1 MENIYEK
8 FLESSGVSI
17 DSRNC
22 PKDAMFIGIK
32 GANFDG
38 NTFVEKAL
46 EQGCK
51 YAITDNPEIGV
62 GNPNIIHVQDSL
74 KTLQDLAHYHR
85 MMFDI
90 PVIGITGTNGKTTS
104 KELISTV
111 LSKEYNVLYTQGNL
125 NNHIGVPLTLL
136 RLNRSHNIAVIEM
149 GANHPKEIE
158 FLCKIARPNYGIITN
173 VGKAHLE
180 GFGSFEGVKKTKGE
194 LYDFIKSVDG
204 KIFLHADNPHL
215 CEMVYSGTLFPPVI
229 STSTSSVTEIAN
241 PDTEPIEVSGFAN
254 GLETIKYGESEEN
267 FVSGNI
273 LSCTPYIN
281 VELRLNGNA
290 SGEKTSYKIETNLI
304 GDYNLS
310 NILSAASIG
319 RYFGV
324 MDEDIVAALSE
335 YTPTNNRSQCTRTE
349 RNTLIVDAYNANPTS
364 MDAAL
369 RNFSKIEA
377 ASKALILGDM
387 KELGEDSE
395 AEHNKV
401 LALIKSLGF
410 TKAYFVGSEFAKVAD
425 SGFACFDNVESL
437 VEYFT
442 QHPISDSTIL
452 IKGSNSTRLTKIVD
466 SL

>member
-46 EQGCK
+46 KQGCK
-51 YAITDNPEIGV
+51 YAITDNAEIGV

-136 RLNRSHNIAVIEM
+136 RLNRSHNIAVVEM

-194 LYDFIKSVDG
+194 LYDFIQSVDG

-215 CEMVYSGTLFPPVI
+215 CEMVNSGTEPV
-229 STSTSSVTEIAN
+229 
-241 PDTEPIEVSGFAN
+241 EVSMTEFAN
-254 GLETIKYGESEEN
+254 GLEIIKYGESEEN
-267 FVSGNI
+267 FVSGSI

-310 NILSAASIG
+310 NILSAACIG

-324 MDEDIVAALSE
+324 MDEEIVSALQE

-349 RNTLIVDAYNANPTS
+349 KNILIVDAYNANPTS
-364 MDAAL
+364 MEAAL
-369 RNFSKIEA
+369 KNFSKIETT
-377 ASKALILGDM
+377 SEKVLILGDM

-395 AEHNKV
+395 AEHQKV
-401 LALIKSLGF
+401 LTLIQSLGF
-410 TKAYFVGSEFAKVAD
+410 TRTYFVGNEFAKVAG
-425 SGFACFDNVESL
+425 SEFSKCFENVESL
-437 VEYFT
+437 AEYLT
-442 QHPISDSTIL
+442 ANPISDSTIL
-452 IKGSNSTRLTKIVD
+452 IKGSNSTKLTQIVP

>member
-8 FLESSGVSI
+8 FLESTAVSI

-22 PKDAMFIGIK
+22 PEGAMFIGIK

-38 NTFVEKAL
+38 NLFVEKAL

-62 GNPNIIHVQDSL
+62 GNPNIIHVADSL
-74 KTLQDLAHYHR
+74 KTLQDLAAYHR
-85 MMFDI
+85 MKFNI
-90 PVIGITGTNGKTTS
+90 PVIAITGTNGKTTS

-111 LSKEYNVLYTQGNL
+111 LSKEYNTLFTLGNL

-136 RLNRSHNIAVIEM
+136 RLNRGHNIAVIEM

-158 FLCKIARPNYGIITN
+158 FLCNIARPNFGIITN

-180 GFGSFEGVKKTKGE
+180 GFCSFEGVKKTKGE
-194 LYDFIKSVDG
+194 LYEFIRGVEG

-215 CEMVYSGTLFPPVI
+215 CDMVDSG
-229 STSTSSVTEIAN
+229 TSTSSVTEIAN
-241 PDTEPIEVSGFAN
+241 A
-254 GLETIKYGESEEN
+254 LEIIKYGEADEN

-273 LSCTPYIN
+273 VSCTPYIN
-281 VELRLNGNA
+281 VDLRLNGNA
-290 SGEKTSYKIETNLI
+290 SGEKQSYSVATQLI

-310 NILSAASIG
+310 NILSAACIG

-324 MDEDIVAALSE
+324 MDEDIVAALRE

-349 RNTLIVDAYNANPTS
+349 KNTLIVDAYNANPTS

-369 RNFSKIEA
+369 RNFSKIET
-377 ASKALILGDM
+377 SDKKVLILGDM

-395 AEHNKV
+395 AEHIKV
-401 LALIKSLGF
+401 LNQIKSLSF
-410 TKAYFVGSEFAKVAD
+410 TECYFVGSEFAKVAPLL
-425 SGFACFDNVESL
+425 GFTQCFSDVDL
-437 VEYFT
+437 LAEYFQSNSIANT
-442 QHPISDSTIL
+442 TIL

>member
-8 FLESSGVSI
+8 FLESTAVSI

-22 PKDAMFIGIK
+22 PEGAMFIGIK

-38 NTFVEKAL
+38 NLFVEKAL

-62 GNPNIIHVQDSL
+62 GNPNIIHVADSL
-74 KTLQDLAHYHR
+74 KTLQDLAAYHR
-85 MMFDI
+85 MKFNI

-111 LSKEYNVLYTQGNL
+111 LSKEYNTLFTLGNL

-136 RLNRSHNIAVIEM
+136 RLNRGHNIAVIEM

-158 FLCKIARPNYGIITN
+158 FLCNIARPNFGIITN

-194 LYDFIKSVDG
+194 LYEFIRGVEG

-215 CEMVYSGTLFPPVI
+215 MEMAG
-229 STSTSSVTEIAN
+229 
-241 PDTEPIEVSGFAN
+241 DIEY
-254 GLETIKYGESEEN
+254 IKYGEADEN

-273 LSCTPYIN
+273 VSCTPYIN
-281 VELRLNGNA
+281 VDLRLNGNA
-290 SGEKTSYKIETNLI
+290 SGEKQSYSVATQLI

-310 NILSAASIG
+310 NILSAACIG

-324 MDEDIVAALSE
+324 MDEDIVAALRE
-335 YTPTNNRSQCTRTE
+335 YTPTNNRSQCTKTE
-349 RNTLIVDAYNANPTS
+349 SNTLIVDAYNANPTS

-369 RNFSKIEA
+369 RNFSKIES
-377 ASKALILGDM
+377 ASNALILGDM
-387 KELGEDSE
+387 KELGEDSIM
-395 AEHNKV
+395 EHNKI
-401 LALIKSLGF
+401 LALIESLGF
-410 TKAYFVGSEFAKVAD
+410 DKVYLVGSEFTTAAA
-425 SGFACFDNVESL
+425 GAHPCFENVEAL
-437 VEYFT
+437 KEYLT
-442 QHPISDSTIL
+442 ANPIAGYTIL
-452 IKGSNSTRLTKIVD
+452 IKGSNSTRLTQIVP

>member
-8 FLESSGVSI
+8 FLESTAVSI

-22 PKDAMFIGIK
+22 PEGAMFIGIK

-38 NTFVEKAL
+38 NLFVEKAL

-62 GNPNIIHVQDSL
+62 GNPNIIHVADSL
-74 KTLQDLAHYHR
+74 KTLQDLAAYHR
-85 MMFDI
+85 MKFNI
-90 PVIGITGTNGKTTS
+90 PVIAITGTNGKTTS

-111 LSKEYNVLYTQGNL
+111 LSKEYNTLFTLGNL

-136 RLNRSHNIAVIEM
+136 RLNRGHNIAVIEM

-158 FLCKIARPNYGIITN
+158 FLCKIARPNFGIITN

-194 LYDFIKSVDG
+194 LYEFIRGVEG

-215 CEMVYSGTLFPPVI
+215 CEML
-229 STSTSSVTEIAN
+229 N
-241 PDTEPIEVSGFAN
+241 PDTEPVEVSMTAGNNVTAIAN
-254 GLETIKYGESEEN
+254 ALETIKYGEADEN

-273 LSCTPYIN
+273 VSCTPYIN
-281 VELRLNGNA
+281 VDLRLNGNA
-290 SGEKTSYKIETNLI
+290 SGEKQSYSVATQLI

-310 NILSAASIG
+310 NILSAACIG

-324 MDEDIVAALSE
+324 IDEDIVAALRE
-335 YTPTNNRSQCTRTE
+335 YTPNNNRSQCTKTE
-349 RNTLIVDAYNANPTS
+349 SNTLIVDAYNANPTS

-387 KELGEDSE
+387 KELGEDSIM
-395 AEHNKV
+395 EHNKI
-401 LALIKSLGF
+401 LALIESLGF
-410 TKAYFVGSEFAKVAD
+410 DKVYLVGSEFTRAAA
-425 SGFACFDNVESL
+425 GAHPCFENVDAL
-437 VEYFT
+437 KEYLT
-442 QHPISDSTIL
+442 ANPIAGYTIL
-452 IKGSNSTRLTKIVD
+452 IKGSNSTRLTQIVP

>member
-8 FLESSGVSI
+8 FLESTAVSI

-22 PKDAMFIGIK
+22 PEGAMFIGIK

-38 NTFVEKAL
+38 NLFVEKAL

-62 GNPNIIHVQDSL
+62 GNPNIIHVADSL
-74 KTLQDLAHYHR
+74 KTLQDLAAYHR
-85 MMFDI
+85 MKFNI
-90 PVIGITGTNGKTTS
+90 PVIAITGTNGKTTS

-111 LSKEYNVLYTQGNL
+111 LSKEYNTLFTLGNL

-136 RLNRSHNIAVIEM
+136 RLNRGHNIAVIEM

-158 FLCKIARPNYGIITN
+158 FLCNIARPNFGIITN

-204 KIFLHADNPHL
+204 KIFLHADNTHL
-215 CEMVYSGTLFPPVI
+215 CEMVYSG
-229 STSTSSVTEIAN
+229 TSTSSVTEIAN
-241 PDTEPIEVSGFAN
+241 A
-254 GLETIKYGESEEN
+254 LEIIKYGESEEN
-267 FVSGNI
+267 FVSGSI

-281 VELRLNGNA
+281 VDLRLNGNA
-290 SGEKTSYKIETNLI
+290 SGEKQSYSVATQLI

-310 NILSAASIG
+310 NILSAACIG

-324 MDEDIVAALSE
+324 MDEDIVAALRE
-335 YTPTNNRSQCTRTE
+335 YTPNNNRSQCTRTE
-349 RNTLIVDAYNANPTS
+349 KNTLIVDAYNANPTS
-364 MDAAL
+364 MEAAL
-369 RNFSKIEA
+369 KNFSKIEA

-387 KELGEDSE
+387 KELGEDSIM
-395 AEHNKV
+395 EHNKI
-401 LALIKSLGF
+401 LALIESLDF
-410 TKAYFVGSEFAKVAD
+410 DKVYLVGSEFTRAAA
-425 SGFACFDNVESL
+425 GAHPCFENVEAL
-437 VEYFT
+437 KEHLAT
-442 QHPISDSTIL
+442 NPIKDCTIL
-452 IKGSNSTRLTKIVD
+452 IKGSNSTRLTQIVP

>member
-8 FLESSGVSI
+8 FLQCSAVSI
-17 DSRNC
+17 DTRNC

-136 RLNRSHNIAVIEM
+136 RLNRSHNIAVVEM

-194 LYDFIKSVDG
+194 LYDFIHSVDG

-215 CEMVYSGTLFPPVI
+215 CEMV
-229 STSTSSVTEIAN
+229 N
-241 PDTEPIEVSGFAN
+241 PDTEPVEVSMTTGNNMPAFAN
-254 GLETIKYGESEEN
+254 ALETIKYGESEEN
-267 FVSGNI
+267 FVSGSI
-273 LSCTPYIN
+273 ISCTPYIN
-281 VELRLNGNA
+281 VSLRLNGNA

-310 NILSAASIG
+310 NILSAACIG

-324 MDEDIVAALSE
+324 MDEEIVSALQE

-349 RNTLIVDAYNANPTS
+349 KNTLIVDAYNANPTS
-364 MDAAL
+364 MEAAL
-369 RNFSKIEA
+369 KNFSKIETT
-377 ASKALILGDM
+377 SDKVLILGDM
-387 KELGEDSE
+387 KELGEDSIM
-395 AEHNKV
+395 EHNKI
-401 LALIKSLGF
+401 LALIESLRF
-410 TKAYFVGSEFAKVAD
+410 DKVYLVGSEFTRAAA
-425 SGFACFDNVESL
+425 GAHPCFENVDAL
-437 VEYFT
+437 KEYLT
-442 QHPISDSTIL
+442 ANPIVDYTIL

>member
-22 PKDAMFIGIK
+22 PKDAMFVGIK

-38 NTFVEKAL
+38 NLFVEKAL
-46 EQGCK
+46 ELGCK

-62 GNPNIIHVQDSL
+62 GNPNIIHVEDSL
-74 KTLQDLAHYHR
+74 KTLQDLACYHR
-85 MMFDI
+85 CKFNI

-136 RLNRSHNIAVIEM
+136 RLNRSHNIAVVEM

-194 LYDFIKSVDG
+194 LYEWIAGVDG
-204 KIFLHADNPHL
+204 KIFLHTDNPHL
-215 CEMVYSGTLFPPVI
+215 CEMAEAGI
-229 STSTSSVTEIAN
+229 STGSMTAC
-241 PDTEPIEVSGFAN
+241 
-254 GLETIKYGESEEN
+254 IKYGEAGDN
-267 FVSGNI
+267 FVSGKI
-273 LSCTPYIN
+273 ISCTPYIN
-281 VELRLNGNA
+281 VNLSLNGNA
-290 SGEKTSYKIETNLI
+290 SGESQTYEINTQLI

-310 NILSAASIG
+310 NILSAACIG
-319 RYFGV
+319 RFFGV

-364 MDAAL
+364 MEAAIK
-369 RNFSKIEA
+369 NFSKIET
-377 ASKALILGDM
+377 SDKKVLILGDM

-395 AEHNKV
+395 AEHIKV
-401 LALIKSLGF
+401 LNQIKSLGF
-410 TKAYFVGSEFAKVAD
+410 TECYFVGSEFAKVAP
-425 SGFACFDNVESL
+425 SL
-437 VEYFT
+437 GFT
-442 QHPISDSTIL
+442 QCFSDVDLLAEHFQSNSVENSTIL
-452 IKGSNSTRLTKIVD
+452 IKGSNSTKLTKIVP

>member
-194 LYDFIKSVDG
+194 LYEFIRGVEG

-215 CEMVYSGTLFPPVI
+215 CEMVNSGTEPVEV
-229 STSTSSVTEIAN
+229 SMTAGNNVTE
-241 PDTEPIEVSGFAN
+241 FAN
-254 GLETIKYGESEEN
+254 ALETIKYGESEEN
-267 FVSGNI
+267 FVSGSI

-310 NILSAASIG
+310 NILSAACIG

-324 MDEDIVAALSE
+324 MDEEIVSALQE

-349 RNTLIVDAYNANPTS
+349 KNTLIVDAYNANPTS
-364 MDAAL
+364 MEAAL
-369 RNFSKIEA
+369 KNFSKIETT
-377 ASKALILGDM
+377 SGKVLILGDM

-410 TKAYFVGSEFAKVAD
+410 DKVYLVGSEFTRASA
-425 SGFACFDNVESL
+425 GAHPCFENVDAL
-437 VEYFT
+437 KEYLT
-442 QHPISDSTIL
+442 ANPIAGYTIL
-452 IKGSNSTRLTKIVD
+452 IKGSNSTRLTQIVP

>member
-8 FLESSGVSI
+8 FLESTAVSI

-22 PKDAMFIGIK
+22 PEGAMFIGIK

-38 NTFVEKAL
+38 NLFVEKAL

-62 GNPNIIHVQDSL
+62 GNPNIIHVEDSL
-74 KTLQDLAHYHR
+74 KTLQDLAAYHR
-85 MMFDI
+85 MKFNI
-90 PVIGITGTNGKTTS
+90 PVIAITGTNGKTTS

-111 LSKEYNVLYTQGNL
+111 LSKEYNTLFTLGNL

-136 RLNRSHNIAVIEM
+136 RLNRGHNIAVIEM

-158 FLCKIARPNYGIITN
+158 FLCNIARPNFGIITN

-194 LYDFIKSVDG
+194 LYEFIRGVEG

-215 CEMVYSGTLFPPVI
+215 CEMVYSGT
-229 STSTSSVTEIAN
+229 STSSVTEIAN
-241 PDTEPIEVSGFAN
+241 A
-254 GLETIKYGESEEN
+254 LEIIKYGESEEN
-267 FVSGNI
+267 FVSGSI

-281 VELRLNGNA
+281 VALRLNGNA
-290 SGEKTSYKIETNLI
+290 SGEKASYEVATNLI

-310 NILSAASIG
+310 NILSAACIG

-324 MDEDIVAALSE
+324 MDEDIVSALSE
-335 YTPTNNRSQCTRTE
+335 YTPTNNRSQCTKTE
-349 RNTLIVDAYNANPTS
+349 SNTLIVDAYNANPTS

-369 RNFSKIEA
+369 KNFSHIQA
-377 ASKALILGDM
+377 QNKALILGDM
-387 KELGEDSE
+387 KELGEDSIM
-395 AEHNKV
+395 EHNKI
-401 LALIKSLGF
+401 LALIESLGF
-410 TKAYFVGSEFAKVAD
+410 DKVYLVGSEFTTAAA
-425 SGFACFDNVESL
+425 GAHPCFENVDAL
-437 VEYFT
+437 KEYLT
-442 QHPISDSTIL
+442 ANPIAGYTIL
-452 IKGSNSTRLTKIVD
+452 IKGSNSTKLTQIIN

>member
-8 FLESSGVSI
+8 FLQSTAVSI

-22 PKDAMFIGIK
+22 PEGAMFIGIK
-32 GANFDG
+32 GTNFDG
-38 NTFVEKAL
+38 NLFVEKAL

-62 GNPNIIHVQDSL
+62 GNPNIIHVEDSL
-74 KTLQDLAHYHR
+74 KTLQDLAAYHR
-85 MMFDI
+85 MKFNI
-90 PVIGITGTNGKTTS
+90 PVIAITGTNGKTTS

-111 LSKEYNVLYTQGNL
+111 LSKEYNTLFTLGNL

-136 RLNRSHNIAVIEM
+136 RLNRGHNIAVIEM

-158 FLCKIARPNYGIITN
+158 FLCKIARPNFGIITN

-194 LYDFIKSVDG
+194 LYEFIRGVEG

-215 CEMVYSGTLFPPVI
+215 TAMAG
-229 STSTSSVTEIAN
+229 
-241 PDTEPIEVSGFAN
+241 DIEC
-254 GLETIKYGESEEN
+254 IKYGEADEN

-273 LSCTPYIN
+273 VSCTPYIN
-281 VELRLNGNA
+281 VNLRLNGNA
-290 SGEKTSYKIETNLI
+290 SGKKQSYSVATQLI

-310 NILSAASIG
+310 NILSAACIG

-324 MDEDIVAALSE
+324 MDEEIVAALRE
-335 YTPTNNRSQCTRTE
+335 YTPTNNRSQCTKTE
-349 RNTLIVDAYNANPTS
+349 SNTLIVDAYNANPTS

-387 KELGEDSE
+387 KELGEDSIM
-395 AEHNKV
+395 EHNKI

-410 TKAYFVGSEFAKVAD
+410 DKVYLVGSEFTSAAA
-425 SGFACFDNVESL
+425 GAHLCFENVDAL
-437 VEYFT
+437 KEYLT
-442 QHPISDSTIL
+442 ANPIAGCTIL

>member
-22 PKDAMFIGIK
+22 PKDAMFVGIK

-38 NTFVEKAL
+38 NLFVEKAL
-46 EQGCK
+46 ELGCK

-62 GNPNIIHVQDSL
+62 GNPNIIHVEDSL
-74 KTLQDLAHYHR
+74 KTLQDLACYHR
-85 MMFDI
+85 CKFNI

-111 LSKEYNVLYTQGNL
+111 LSKEYNVLFTQGNL

-136 RLNRSHNIAVIEM
+136 RLNRSHNIAVVEM

-194 LYDFIKSVDG
+194 LYEWIAGVDG
-204 KIFLHADNPHL
+204 KIFLHTDNPHL
-215 CEMVYSGTLFPPVI
+215 VKMADDL
-229 STSTSSVTEIAN
+229 
-241 PDTEPIEVSGFAN
+241 D
-254 GLETIKYGESEEN
+254 TIKYGEAGDN
-267 FVSGNI
+267 FVSGKI
-273 LSCTPYIN
+273 ISCTPYIN
-281 VELRLNGNA
+281 VNLSLNGNA
-290 SGEKTSYKIETNLI
+290 SGESQTYEINTQLI

-310 NILSAASIG
+310 NILSAACIG
-319 RYFGV
+319 RFFGV

-364 MDAAL
+364 MEAAIK
-369 RNFSKIEA
+369 NFSKIET
-377 ASKALILGDM
+377 SDKKVLILGDM

-395 AEHNKV
+395 AEHIKV
-401 LALIKSLGF
+401 LNQIKSLGF
-410 TKAYFVGSEFAKVAD
+410 TECYFVGSEFAKVAP
-425 SGFACFDNVESL
+425 SL
-437 VEYFT
+437 GFT
-442 QHPISDSTIL
+442 QCFSDVDLLAGYLQCNPIANTTIL
-452 IKGSNSTRLTKIVD
+452 IKGSNSTKLTKIVD

>member
-8 FLESSGVSI
+8 FLQCSAVSI
-17 DSRNC
+17 DTRNC

-51 YAITDNPEIGV
+51 YAITDNAEIGV

-136 RLNRSHNIAVIEM
+136 RLNRSHNIAVVEM

-194 LYDFIKSVDG
+194 LYDFIHSVDG

-215 CEMVYSGTLFPPVI
+215 CDMVNSGTEPVDV
-229 STSTSSVTEIAN
+229 SMTAGNKVTE
-241 PDTEPIEVSGFAN
+241 FAN
-254 GLETIKYGESEEN
+254 ALEIIKYGESEEN

-281 VELRLNGNA
+281 VSLRLNGNA

-310 NILSAASIG
+310 NILSAACIG

-324 MDEDIVAALSE
+324 MDEEIVSALQE

-349 RNTLIVDAYNANPTS
+349 KNTLIVDAYNANPTS
-364 MDAAL
+364 MEAAL
-369 RNFSKIEA
+369 KNFSKIETT
-377 ASKALILGDM
+377 SDKVLILGDM

-395 AEHNKV
+395 AEHQKV
-401 LALIKSLGF
+401 LTLIQSLGF
-410 TKAYFVGSEFAKVAD
+410 TKAYFVGCEFAKVAG
-425 SGFACFDNVESL
+425 SQFACFENVESL
-437 VEYFT
+437 AKYFS
-442 QHPISDSTIL
+442 QNPISDSTIL

>member
-62 GNPNIIHVQDSL
+62 GNPNIIHVEDSL
-74 KTLQDLAHYHR
+74 KTLQDLACYHR
-85 MMFDI
+85 CKFNI

-136 RLNRSHNIAVIEM
+136 RLNRSHNIAVVEM

-158 FLCKIARPNYGIITN
+158 FLCKIARPNFGIITN

-194 LYDFIKSVDG
+194 LYDFIQSVDG

-215 CEMVYSGTLFPPVI
+215 CEMVDSG
-229 STSTSSVTEIAN
+229 TSTSSVTEIAN
-241 PDTEPIEVSGFAN
+241 V
-254 GLETIKYGESEEN
+254 LETIKYGESEEN
-267 FVSGNI
+267 FVSGKI
-273 LSCTPYIN
+273 ISCTPYIN
-281 VELRLNGNA
+281 VSLNLNGNA
-290 SGEKTSYKIETNLI
+290 SGENQTYEINTQLI

-310 NILSAASIG
+310 NILSAACIG

-364 MDAAL
+364 MEAAIK
-369 RNFSKIEA
+369 NFSNIQTAENKV
-377 ASKALILGDM
+377 LILGDM

-395 AEHNKV
+395 VEHNKV

-410 TKAYFVGSEFAKVAD
+410 TRVYFVGSEFAKVAG
-425 SGFACFDNVESL
+425 SEFACFENVEL
-437 VEYFT
+437 LAEYLT
-442 QHPISDSTIL
+442 TNPISDSTIL

>member
-22 PKDAMFIGIK
+22 PKDAMFVGIK

-38 NTFVEKAL
+38 NLFVEKAL
-46 EQGCK
+46 ELGCK

-136 RLNRSHNIAVIEM
+136 RLNRSHNIAVVEM

-194 LYDFIKSVDG
+194 LYDFIHSVDG

-215 CEMVYSGTLFPPVI
+215 CDMANA
-229 STSTSSVTEIAN
+229 VTE
-241 PDTEPIEVSGFAN
+241 PVDVLMTEGNNVPAFAN
-254 GLETIKYGESEEN
+254 SLETIKYGEADEN

-273 LSCTPYIN
+273 VSCTPYIN
-281 VELRLNGNA
+281 VALRLNGNA
-290 SGEKTSYKIETNLI
+290 SGEKASYKIETNLI

-310 NILSAASIG
+310 NILSAACIG

-324 MDEDIVAALSE
+324 MDEDIVSALQE

-349 RNTLIVDAYNANPTS
+349 KNTLIVDAYNANPTS
-364 MDAAL
+364 MEAAL
-369 RNFSKIEA
+369 KNFSKIETT
-377 ASKALILGDM
+377 SDKVLILGDM
-387 KELGEDSE
+387 KELGEDSIM
-395 AEHNKV
+395 EHNKI
-401 LALIKSLGF
+401 LALIESLGF
-410 TKAYFVGSEFAKVAD
+410 EKVYFVGSEFTTAAA
-425 SGFACFDNVESL
+425 GAHPCFENVEAL
-437 VEYFT
+437 KEYLT
-442 QHPISDSTIL
+442 ANPIVDYTIL

-466 SL
+466 FL

>member
-1 MENIYEK
+1 MEKIYDK
-8 FLESSGVSI
+8 FLECSALSI

-22 PKDAMFIGIK
+22 PKDAMFVGIK

-38 NTFVEKAL
+38 NAFVEKAL
-46 EQGCK
+46 ELGCK

-62 GNPNIIHVQDSL
+62 GNPNIIHVEDSL

-85 MMFDI
+85 MKFDI

-111 LSKEYNVLYTQGNL
+111 LSKEYNTLYTLGNL

-136 RLNRSHNIAVIEM
+136 RLNRGHQIAVIEM

-158 FLCKIARPNYGIITN
+158 LLCKIASPNYGIITN

-180 GFGSFEGVKKTKGE
+180 GFGSFEGVKKTKAE
-194 LYDFIKSVDG
+194 LYDYINSVDG
-204 KIFLHADNPHL
+204 KVFLHADNPHL
-215 CEMVYSGTLFPPVI
+215 VEMAG
-229 STSTSSVTEIAN
+229 
-241 PDTEPIEVSGFAN
+241 
-254 GLETIKYGESEEN
+254 GLDTIKYGENEEN

-273 LSCTPYIN
+273 VSCTPYIN
-281 VELRLNGNA
+281 VNLCLNGNA
-290 SGEKTSYKIETNLI
+290 LGEKKSYKIETNLI

-310 NILSAASIG
+310 NILSAACIG

-324 MDEDIVAALSE
+324 MDEDIVSALQE
-335 YTPTNNRSQCTRTE
+335 YTPTNNRSQCTHTE
-349 RNTLIVDAYNANPTS
+349 KNTLIVDAYNANPTS
-364 MDAAL
+364 MEATL
-369 RNFSKIEA
+369 KNFSKIQAE
-377 ASKALILGDM
+377 SKVLILGDM

-401 LALIKSLGF
+401 LALIQSLGF
-410 TKAYFVGSEFAKVAD
+410 TQVYFVGSEFANVAG
-425 SGFACFDNVESL
+425 SEYACFENVESL
-437 VEYFT
+437 AEYLA
-442 QHPISDSTIL
+442 QNPISNSTIL

>member
-62 GNPNIIHVQDSL
+62 GNPNIIHVEDSL

-136 RLNRSHNIAVIEM
+136 RLNRSHNIAVVEM

-194 LYDFIKSVDG
+194 LYDFIQSVDG

-215 CEMVYSGTLFPPVI
+215 CEMVDLGTFSLSVNN
-229 STSTSSVTEIAN
+229 TSTSSVTEIAN
-241 PDTEPIEVSGFAN
+241 A
-254 GLETIKYGESEEN
+254 LETIKYGESEEN
-267 FVSGNI
+267 FVSGSI

-281 VELRLNGNA
+281 VSLRLNGNA

-310 NILSAASIG
+310 NILSAACIG

-324 MDEDIVAALSE
+324 MDEEIVSALQE

-349 RNTLIVDAYNANPTS
+349 KNTLIVDAYNANPTS
-364 MDAAL
+364 MEAAL
-369 RNFSKIEA
+369 KNFSKIETT
-377 ASKALILGDM
+377 SDKVLILGDM

-395 AEHNKV
+395 AEHQKV
-401 LALIKSLGF
+401 LTLIQSLGF
-410 TKAYFVGSEFAKVAD
+410 TRTYFVGSEFAKVAG
-425 SGFACFDNVESL
+425 SEFSKCFENVESL
-437 VEYFT
+437 AEYLT
-442 QHPISDSTIL
+442 ANPISDSTIL

>member
-22 PKDAMFIGIK
+22 PKDAMFVGIK

-38 NTFVEKAL
+38 NLFVEKAL
-46 EQGCK
+46 ELGCK

-62 GNPNIIHVQDSL
+62 GNPNIIHVEDSL
-74 KTLQDLAHYHR
+74 KTLQDLACYHR
-85 MMFDI
+85 CKFNI

-111 LSKEYNVLYTQGNL
+111 LSKEYNVLFTQGNL

-136 RLNRSHNIAVIEM
+136 RLNRSHNIAVVEM

-194 LYDFIKSVDG
+194 LYEWIAGVDG
-204 KIFLHADNPHL
+204 KIFLHTDNPHL
-215 CEMVYSGTLFPPVI
+215 CEMAEAGI
-229 STSTSSVTEIAN
+229 STGSMTAC
-241 PDTEPIEVSGFAN
+241 
-254 GLETIKYGESEEN
+254 IKYGEAGDN
-267 FVSGNI
+267 FVSGKI
-273 LSCTPYIN
+273 ISCTPYIN
-281 VELRLNGNA
+281 VNLSLNGNA
-290 SGEKTSYKIETNLI
+290 SGESQTYEINTQLI

-310 NILSAASIG
+310 NILSAACIG
-319 RYFGV
+319 RFFGV

-364 MDAAL
+364 MEAAIK
-369 RNFSKIEA
+369 NFSKIET
-377 ASKALILGDM
+377 SDKKVLILGDM

-395 AEHNKV
+395 AEHIKV
-401 LALIKSLGF
+401 LNQIKSLGF
-410 TKAYFVGSEFAKVAD
+410 TECYFVGSEFTKVAP
-425 SGFACFDNVESL
+425 SL
-437 VEYFT
+437 GFT
-442 QHPISDSTIL
+442 QCFSDVDLLAEHFQSNSIENSTIL
-452 IKGSNSTRLTKIVD
+452 IKGSNSTKLTKIVP

>member
-8 FLESSGVSI
+8 FLESTAVSI

-22 PKDAMFIGIK
+22 PEGAMFIGIK

-38 NTFVEKAL
+38 NLFVEKAL

-62 GNPNIIHVQDSL
+62 GNPNIIHVEDSL
-74 KTLQDLAHYHR
+74 KTLQDLACYHR
-85 MMFDI
+85 MKFNI

-111 LSKEYNVLYTQGNL
+111 LSKEYNTLFTLGNL

-136 RLNRSHNIAVIEM
+136 RLNRAHQIAVIEM

-158 FLCKIARPNYGIITN
+158 FLCNIARPNFGIITN

-180 GFGSFEGVKKTKGE
+180 GFGSFEGVKRTKGE
-194 LYDFIKSVDG
+194 LYAFINKVEG
-204 KIFLHADNPHL
+204 KVFLHADNPHL
-215 CEMVYSGTLFPPVI
+215 CDMANA
-229 STSTSSVTEIAN
+229 VTE
-241 PDTEPIEVSGFAN
+241 PVDVLMTEGNNVPAFAN
-254 GLETIKYGESEEN
+254 SLDTIKYGETDDN

-273 LSCTPYIN
+273 VSCTPYIN
-281 VELRLNGNA
+281 VDLRLNGN
-290 SGEKTSYKIETNLI
+290 STGEKASYNVQTQLI

-310 NILSAASIG
+310 NILSAACIG

-324 MDEDIVAALSE
+324 MDEDIVAALRE
-335 YTPTNNRSQCTRTE
+335 YTPTNNRSQCTKTE
-349 RNTLIVDAYNANPTS
+349 SNTLIVDAYNANPTS

-377 ASKALILGDM
+377 SSKALILGDM
-387 KELGEDSE
+387 KELGEDSIM
-395 AEHNKV
+395 EHNKI
-401 LALIKSLGF
+401 LALISSLGF
-410 TKAYFVGSEFAKVAD
+410 TKVFLVGSEFTKAAA
-425 SGFACFDNVESL
+425 GAYPCFESVDAL
-437 VEYFT
+437 KEHLAT
-442 QHPISDSTIL
+442 NPIVDCTIL
-452 IKGSNSTRLTKIVD
+452 IKGSNSTKLTQIIN

>member
-22 PKDAMFIGIK
+22 PKDAMFVGIK

-38 NTFVEKAL
+38 NLFVEKAL
-46 EQGCK
+46 ELGCK

-62 GNPNIIHVQDSL
+62 GNPNIIHVEDSL
-74 KTLQDLAHYHR
+74 KTLQDLACYHR
-85 MMFDI
+85 CKFNI

-104 KELISTV
+104 KELISIV

-136 RLNRSHNIAVIEM
+136 RLNRSHNIAVVEM

-194 LYDFIKSVDG
+194 LYDFIQSVDG

-215 CEMVYSGTLFPPVI
+215 CDMVNSG
-229 STSTSSVTEIAN
+229 TSTSSVTEIAN
-241 PDTEPIEVSGFAN
+241 A
-254 GLETIKYGESEEN
+254 LETIKYGESEEN
-267 FVSGNI
+267 FVSGKI
-273 LSCTPYIN
+273 ISCTPYIN
-281 VELRLNGNA
+281 VSLNLNGNA
-290 SGEKTSYKIETNLI
+290 SGENQTYEINTQLI

-310 NILSAASIG
+310 NILSAACIG

-364 MDAAL
+364 MEAAIK
-369 RNFSKIEA
+369 NFSNIQTAENKV
-377 ASKALILGDM
+377 LILGDM

-395 AEHNKV
+395 AEHKKI
-401 LALIKSLGF
+401 LALIQSLCF
-410 TKAYFVGSEFAKVAD
+410 TQVYFVGSEFAKVA
-425 SGFACFDNVESL
+425 GGEFACFENVESL
-437 VEYFT
+437 AEYLT
-442 QHPISDSTIL
+442 ANPISDSTIL

>member
-8 FLESSGVSI
+8 FLESTAVSI

-22 PKDAMFIGIK
+22 PEGAMFIGIK

-38 NTFVEKAL
+38 NLFVEKAL

-62 GNPNIIHVQDSL
+62 GNPNIIHVADSL
-74 KTLQDLAHYHR
+74 KTLQDLAAYHR
-85 MMFDI
+85 MKFNI

-111 LSKEYNVLYTQGNL
+111 LSKEYNTLFTLGNL

-136 RLNRSHNIAVIEM
+136 RLNRGHNIAVIEM

-158 FLCKIARPNYGIITN
+158 FLCNIARPNFGIITN

-194 LYDFIKSVDG
+194 LYEFIRGVEG

-215 CEMVYSGTLFPPVI
+215 MEMAG
-229 STSTSSVTEIAN
+229 
-241 PDTEPIEVSGFAN
+241 DIEY
-254 GLETIKYGESEEN
+254 IKYGEADEN

-273 LSCTPYIN
+273 VSCTPYIN
-281 VELRLNGNA
+281 VDLRLNGNA
-290 SGEKTSYKIETNLI
+290 SGEKQSYSVATQLI

-310 NILSAASIG
+310 NILSAACIG

-324 MDEDIVAALSE
+324 MDEDIVAALRE
-335 YTPTNNRSQCTRTE
+335 YTPTNNRSQCTKTE
-349 RNTLIVDAYNANPTS
+349 SNTLIVDAYNANPTS

-387 KELGEDSE
+387 KELGEDSIM
-395 AEHNKV
+395 EHNKI
-401 LALIKSLGF
+401 LALIASLGF
-410 TKAYFVGSEFAKVAD
+410 EKVYLVGSEFTTAAA
-425 SGFACFDNVESL
+425 GAHPCFENVDAL
-437 VEYFT
+437 KEYLT
-442 QHPISDSTIL
+442 ANPIAGYTIL
-452 IKGSNSTRLTKIVD
+452 IKGSNSTRLTQIVP

>member
-8 FLESSGVSI
+8 FLESTAVSI

-22 PKDAMFIGIK
+22 PEGAMFIGIK

-38 NTFVEKAL
+38 NLFVEKAL

-62 GNPNIIHVQDSL
+62 GNPNIIHVEDSL
-74 KTLQDLAHYHR
+74 KTLQELACYHR
-85 MMFDI
+85 MKFNI

-111 LSKEYNVLYTQGNL
+111 LSKEYNTLFTQGNL

-136 RLNRSHNIAVIEM
+136 RLNRGHQIAVIEM

-158 FLCKIARPNYGIITN
+158 FLCNIARPNFGIITN

-215 CEMVYSGTLFPPVI
+215 CDMANT
-229 STSTSSVTEIAN
+229 VTE
-241 PDTEPIEVSGFAN
+241 PVDVLMTEGNKVPAFAKS
-254 GLETIKYGESEEN
+254 LDTIKYGEADCN

-273 LSCTPYIN
+273 VSCTPYIN
-281 VELRLNGNA
+281 VDLRLNGN
-290 SGEKTSYKIETNLI
+290 STGEKASYNVQTQLI

-310 NILSAASIG
+310 NILSAACIG

-324 MDEDIVAALSE
+324 MDEDIVSALRD
-335 YTPTNNRSQCTRTE
+335 YTPTNNRSQCTKTE
-349 RNTLIVDAYNANPTS
+349 SNTLIVDAYNANPTS

-369 RNFSKIEA
+369 RNFSKIDA
-377 ASKALILGDM
+377 TSKALILGDM
-387 KELGEDSE
+387 KELGEDSIM
-395 AEHNKV
+395 EHNKI
-401 LALIKSLGF
+401 LALIESLGF
-410 TKAYFVGSEFAKVAD
+410 ERVYLVGSEFTAVA
-425 SGFACFDNVESL
+425 SGAYPCFENVEAL
-437 VEYFT
+437 KEYLAT
-442 QHPISDSTIL
+442 NTIKDCTIL
-452 IKGSNSTRLTKIVD
+452 IKGSNSTRLTQIVP

>member
-22 PKDAMFIGIK
+22 PKDAMFVGIK

-38 NTFVEKAL
+38 NLFVEKAL
-46 EQGCK
+46 ELGCK

-62 GNPNIIHVQDSL
+62 GNPNIIHVEDSL
-74 KTLQDLAHYHR
+74 KTLQDLACYHR
-85 MMFDI
+85 CKFNI

-136 RLNRSHNIAVIEM
+136 RLNRSHNIAVVEM
-149 GANHPKEIE
+149 GANHPEEIA

-194 LYDFIKSVDG
+194 LYEWIAGVDG
-204 KIFLHADNPHL
+204 KIFLHADNQHL
-215 CEMVYSGTLFPPVI
+215 VKMAGDL
-229 STSTSSVTEIAN
+229 
-241 PDTEPIEVSGFAN
+241 D
-254 GLETIKYGESEEN
+254 TIKYGEAGDN
-267 FVSGNI
+267 FVSGKI
-273 LSCTPYIN
+273 ISCTPYIN
-281 VELRLNGNA
+281 VNLSLNGNA
-290 SGEKTSYKIETNLI
+290 SGESQTYEINTQLI

-310 NILSAASIG
+310 NILSAACIG
-319 RYFGV
+319 RFFGV

-364 MDAAL
+364 MEAAIK
-369 RNFSKIEA
+369 NFSKIET
-377 ASKALILGDM
+377 SDKKVLILGDM

-395 AEHNKV
+395 AEHIKV
-401 LALIKSLGF
+401 LNQIKSLGF
-410 TKAYFVGSEFAKVAD
+410 TECYFVGSEFAKVAP
-425 SGFACFDNVESL
+425 SL
-437 VEYFT
+437 GFT
-442 QHPISDSTIL
+442 QCFSDVDLLAEHFQSNSIENSTIL
-452 IKGSNSTRLTKIVD
+452 IKGSNSTKLTKIVD